1 VRPLAD
7 DVGMPRLRLLGAV
20 AVYAADKYED
30 QGTVEVLDAF
40 VEHFTRHYGQ
50 EEARLELRSCAH
62 DFADMS
68 LLHYGCL
75 QHKPSAVAAAAMLLA
90 RLTLKP
96 TYGQMRCWNREL
108 KELTGYGTHKIGA
121 LRRSNTHSLIPMFS
135 YDDVELFPMFYA
147 IADQQSR
154 NSRTLL
160 VLREMHGQ
168 RF

>member
-1 VRPLAD
+1 MERALLAALDYRLGRPTA
-7 DVGMPRLRLLGAV
+7 
-20 AVYAADKYED
+20 Y
-30 QGTVEVLDAF
+30 TF

-108 KELTGYGTHKIGA
+108 KELTAGVRTHKIGA
-121 LRRSNTHSLIPMFS
+121 LRRSNTLSHSSPW
-135 YDDVELFPMFYA
+135 
-147 IADQQSR
+147 
-154 NSRTLL
+154 
-160 VLREMHGQ
+160 
-168 RF
+168 